1 MDGVLWKGTTPLPG
15 LHEFFATLRATGR
28 RFVLATNNA
37 TRTPDQYVSRFT
49 DYGIEISDI
58 EILTSAIATAHLIAR
73 ENNSNLRVYPI
84 GEHGL
89 LAALAAENIEAADE
103 DVDAVVVG
111 LDRQLNWD
119 KLTSAALHINAGARF
134 IGTNPDTSFPTERG
148 VVPGNGAILAALE
161 VATGVTP
168 RIIGKPEPE
177 LYNQAL
183 KMMQAVTADTL
194 VIGDRLDTDI
204 AGALRAGLD
213 SLLVLTG
220 ISTGHML
227 ESSSTQPTY
236 VLPGLPEVTI
246 ALKN

>member
-15 LHEFFATLRATGR
+15 LQDFFATLRATSR

-37 TRTPDQYVSRFT
+37 TLSPDQYVSRFAE
-49 DYGIEISDI
+49 YGIEISDN
-58 EILTSAIATAHLIAR
+58 EILTSAFATAHFIAQ

-111 LDRQLNWD
+111 MDRQLNWD
-119 KLTSAALHINAGARF
+119 KLASAALHINAGARF
-134 IGTNPDTSFPTERG
+134 IGTNPDSSFPTERG

-161 VATGVTP
+161 VATGITP
-168 RIIGKPEPE
+168 IIIGKPEPE

-183 KMMQAVTADTL
+183 ELMQAETADTL

-204 AGALRAGLD
+204 AGAVRARLD

-220 ISTGHML
+220 ISTSHMV
-227 ESSSTQPTY
+227 ESSSIQPTY
-236 VLPGLPEVTI
+236 VLPGLPEVTA
-246 ALKN
+246 ALMN